1 MKQASPALR
10 VTGVTVVTAGL
21 GYPRPCHPSGEHP
34 INAACRRGLPPP
46 LSARKATPAVRK
58 TSPGFS
64 DLRLQGVTHYTL
76 QARQCARRSLWTPFL
91 QGLRPASPPPAAAE
105 KAVTVTVPCSFR
117 GYPKST
123 VITVTTV
130 TLSPPKE
137 HPPKKER
144 RSGDYALRDPAFSET
159 QGRLRGCL

>member
-34 INAACRRGLPPP
+34 ANAACRRGLFPP
-46 LSARKATPAVRK
+46 LSAHQATPAVRK
-58 TSPGFS
+58 TAPGFS

-91 QGLRPASPPPAAAE
+91 QGLRPAFPPPAAAE
-105 KAVTVTVPCSFR
+105 KAVTVTVPYSFR
-117 GYPKST
+117 GVSPKHRHHCHHRHR
-123 VITVTTV
+123 
-130 TLSPPKE
+130 PKNTRRK
-137 HPPKKER
+137 KKE
-144 RSGDYALRDPAFSET
+144 GGQCFALCNSAFSET

>member
-1 MKQASPALR
+1 
-10 VTGVTVVTAGL
+10 V
-21 GYPRPCHPSGEHP
+21 
-34 INAACRRGLPPP
+34 CRRGLSPP
-46 LSARKATPAVRK
+46 LSARQATPAVRK
-58 TSPGFS
+58 TAPGFS

-105 KAVTVTVPCSFR
+105 KAVTVTVPYSFR

-130 TLSPPKE
+130 TPSPPKE

-144 RSGDYALRDPAFSET
+144 RRSML
-159 QGRLRGCL
+159 